1 MEKQAILDEL
11 KRIAEESG
19 GKSPGFQRFSSET
32 GLRKSDWYPHL
43 WLRWGDAIQEAG
55 LPENEF
61 ISAFDPE
68 LLILKYIELIR
79 ELGHFPV
86 EGELRIKAKEDQ
98 SFPSHSAF
106 AKLGGKSVRVRKI
119 AKYCEGKPEYENVL
133 RICDGVAL
141 PKKKVEGPIEP
152 DASARGY
159 VYLVK
164 HGSRNEYKIGR
175 TNNPLRREGEIRLQL
190 PERIAPIH
198 YIETDD
204 PAGIERYWHA
214 RFSGKRKEGEWF
226 SLSAADVRA
235 FIRWR
240 KIY

>member
-152 DASARGY
+152 
-159 VYLVK
+159 
-164 HGSRNEYKIGR
+164 
-175 TNNPLRREGEIRLQL
+175 
-190 PERIAPIH
+190 
-198 YIETDD
+198 IETDD